1 MKDTN
6 MTSPRQIRGIAITT
20 LAISIVLAAGSFWFG
35 KEARLAPDSALA
47 QRAGSASSMLF
58 TLTGIFILIGGYEL
72 QRARTVQR
80 LNQLEHEIESLKG
93 RGIPA
98 A

>member
-1 MKDTN
+1 
-6 MTSPRQIRGIAITT
+6 MTSPRQIRCLAIVT
-20 LAISIVLAAGSFWFG
+20 LAIGIVLAVGSAWFNR
-35 KEARLAPDSALA
+35 EARLAPDTALA
-47 QRAGSASSMLF
+47 QRASSAASMLF

-93 RGIPA
+93 RGIFVA
-98 A
+98 